1 MDSVSG
7 LMTSG
12 AGATVWAGAVGA
24 LMVGISGSVHC
35 LLMCGPLAC
44 ATLPLE
50 RGPSR
55 RRAQWAYQG
64 ARVAGYTLMGALLG
78 GLGGGVGRALS
89 VSVQPLLP
97 WIMAAGLV
105 ATALDLGKRLRP
117 LPGVSRMVA
126 RMGSASARFSPTAR
140 AATLGG
146 LTPLLPCGLL
156 YGVMAAALASGSF
169 AGGALIASAFAL
181 GGLPALLGAQ
191 VGAGMW
197 RNRPP
202 VVEVLLRRVLPVAA
216 AVILIV
222 RAVQMHVAEAGAP
235 PACH

>member
-1 MDSVSG
+1 
-7 LMTSG
+7 
-12 AGATVWAGAVGA
+12 
-24 LMVGISGSVHC
+24 MVGISGSVHC

-55 RRAQWAYQG
+55 RSARWAYQG
-64 ARVAGYTLMGALLG
+64 ARLGGYSVMGALLG
-78 GLGGGVGRALS
+78 GLGGGVANALS

-97 WIMAAGLV
+97 WIMAAGLI
-105 ATALDLGKRLRP
+105 AAALELGKRLRP
-117 LPGVSRMVA
+117 VPGLSRVVGKL
-126 RMGSASARFSPTAR
+126 GSASARLTPPWR
-140 AATLGG
+140 AAALGG

-156 YGVMAAALASGSF
+156 YGVMAAALASGS
-169 AGGALIASAFAL
+169 ALGGGLIAFAFAL

-191 VGAGMW
+191 VGAGLW
-197 RNRPP
+197 RKRPAW
-202 VVEVLLRRVLPVAA
+202 VDFTLRRVVPLAA

-222 RAVQMHVAEAGAP
+222 RAVQVQLAAAGAP